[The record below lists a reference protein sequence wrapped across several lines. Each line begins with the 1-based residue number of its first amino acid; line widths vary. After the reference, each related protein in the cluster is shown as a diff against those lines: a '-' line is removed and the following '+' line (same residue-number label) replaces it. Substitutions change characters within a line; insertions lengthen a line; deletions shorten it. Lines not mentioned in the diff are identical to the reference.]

1 MADRTASDPNA
12 THELT
17 FVALGDQEFLKEAQT
32 VVQAAQSEGTSLR
45 ILGSLA
51 IFAHS
56 VHVPEAITLFHAL
69 GRVSAGTPLFT
80 DLDLMGYAKQ
90 GRAISGVLEKLGF
103 KPDNMVNGFFGDR
116 RLIYYEGNGKFH
128 VDIFL
133 DKLEFS
139 HDVEFGK
146 KPGDGRLELDFPTIT
161 LTDIV
166 LEKLQIHKIGRKDL
180 VDLMILFLGHDVKP
194 ASNAEKEVVD
204 AGYIA
209 ELLADDWGF
218 WYEAT
223 QNLMK
228 ARQLMGTFVAESRMK
243 QDQASRIEAR
253 IGALEAALHR
263 VPKGRH
269 WEKRAKVGTAK
280 PWFREVEEV
289 VR

>member
-1 MADRTASDPNA
+1 MA
-12 THELT
+12 HEPSFVTLT
-17 FVALGDQEFLKEAQT
+17 DQEFLTEAEAI
-32 VVQAAQSEGTSLR
+32 VRAAQAEGTSLR

-56 VHVPEAITLFHAL
+56 AHNPDAISLFHAL
-69 GRVSAGTPLFT
+69 GRVSVGTPLFT

-90 GRAISGVLEKLGF
+90 GRAISGVLEKMGF

-116 RLIYYEGNGKFH
+116 RLIYYEGSGKFH

-146 KPGDGRLELDFPTIT
+146 KPGDGRLEMDYPTIT
-161 LTDIV
+161 LSDIV
-166 LEKLQIHKIGRKDL
+166 LEKLQIHKIARKDL

-194 ASNAEKEVVD
+194 VTNGEKDAVD
-204 AGYIA
+204 AGYISN
-209 ELLADDWGF
+209 LLADDWGF
-218 WYEAT
+218 WYDAT
-223 QNLMK
+223 QNLLK
-228 ARQLMGTFVAESRMK
+228 TRQLMGTFVTEGRMK
-243 QDQASRIEAR
+243 PERASRIEAR
-253 IGALEAALHR
+253 VGALEAALR
-263 VPKGRH
+263 SVPKGRH

-280 PWFREVEEV
+280 PWFREVEDV

>member
-1 MADRTASDPNA
+1 M
-12 THELT
+12 
-17 FVALGDQEFLKEAQT
+17 ALGDQEFLKEAQT

-80 DLDLMGYAKQ
+80 DLDLMGYARQ
-90 GRAISGVLEKLGF
+90 GRAISAVLEKLGF

-116 RLIYYEGNGKFH
+116 RLIYYEGSGKFH

-146 KPGDGRLELDFPTIT
+146 KPGEGRLELDFPTIT
-161 LTDIV
+161 LSDIV
-166 LEKLQIHKIGRKDL
+166 LEKLQIHQIGRKDL
-180 VDLMILFLGHDVKP
+180 VDLMILFFGHDVKP
-194 ASNAEKEVVD
+194 AANGEKEVVD
-204 AGYIA
+204 GSYIA
-209 ELLADDWGF
+209 NLLADDWGF

-223 QNLMK
+223 QNLKK

>member
-1 MADRTASDPNA
+1 MS
-12 THELT
+12 HEPS
-17 FVALGDQEFLKEAQT
+17 FVTLGDQEFLTQAQS
-32 VVQAAQSEGTSLR
+32 VVQAAHNTGTSLR

-56 VHVPEAITLFHAL
+56 AHVPEAISLFHTL
-69 GRVSAGTPLFT
+69 GRVGAGTPLFT
-80 DLDLMGYAKQ
+80 DLDLMGYARQ
-90 GRAISGVLEKLGF
+90 GRAISGVLENLGF

-116 RLIYYEGNGKFH
+116 RLIYYEGSGKFH

-146 KPGDGRLELDFPTIT
+146 KPGDGRLELDFPTIA

-166 LEKLQIHKIGRKDL
+166 LEKLQIHKIARKDL
-180 VDLMILFLGHDVKP
+180 VDLMILFFGHEVKP
-194 ASNAEKEVVD
+194 AANGEKEAVD

-209 ELLADDWGF
+209 DLLADDWGF

-223 QNLMK
+223 QNLAK
-228 ARQLMGTFVAESRMK
+228 VRQLMGTFVAEGRVK
-243 QDQASRIEAR
+243 PEQASRIEAR
-253 IGALEAALHR
+253 VGALEAALR
-263 VPKGRH
+263 NVPKGRH
-269 WEKRAKVGTAK
+269 WEKRSKVGTAK
-280 PWFREVEEV
+280 PWYREVEEV

>member
-1 MADRTASDPNA
+1 MA
-12 THELT
+12 HEPT
-17 FVALGDQEFLKEAQT
+17 FVSLTDQEFLKEAEAI
-32 VVQAAQSEGTSLR
+32 VRAAQAEGTSLR

-51 IFAHS
+51 IYAHS
-56 VHVPEAITLFHAL
+56 AHTPEAISLFHAL
-69 GRVSAGTPLFT
+69 GRVSAGSPLFT

-90 GRAISGVLEKLGF
+90 GRAISGVFERLGF

-116 RLIYYEGNGKFH
+116 RLIYYEGDGKFH

-146 KPGDGRLELDFPTIT
+146 RPGDGRLDLDFPTIT
-161 LTDIV
+161 LSDIV
-166 LEKLQIHKIGRKDL
+166 LEKLQIHKIARKDL
-180 VDLMILFLGHDVKP
+180 VDLMILFFGHEVKP
-194 ASNAEKEVVD
+194 SADGSKEAVD
-204 AGYIA
+204 AGYISN
-209 ELLADDWGF
+209 LLADDWGF

-223 QNLMK
+223 QNLLK
-228 ARQLMGTFVAESRMK
+228 TRQLLGTFVAEGRVK
-243 QDQASRIEAR
+243 PEQASRIEAR

-269 WEKRAKVGTAK
+269 WEKRAKVGTTK
-280 PWFREVEEV
+280 PWYREVEEV

>member
-1 MADRTASDPNA
+1 MA
-12 THELT
+12 HEPT
-17 FVALGDQEFLKEAQT
+17 FVALSDQDFLK
-32 VVQAAQSEGTSLR
+32 AAEDIVRAAHAEGTALR

-51 IFAHS
+51 IYAHS
-56 VHVPEAITLFHAL
+56 AHIPDAISLFHAL

-90 GRAISGVLEKLGF
+90 GRSISSVFEKMGF
-103 KPDNMVNGFFGDR
+103 KPDSMVNGFFGDR
-116 RLIYYEGNGKFH
+116 RLIYYEGGGKFH

-139 HDVEFGK
+139 HDVEFGR

-161 LTDIV
+161 LSDIV
-166 LEKLQIHKIGRKDL
+166 LEKLQIHKIARKDL
-180 VDLMILFLGHDVKP
+180 VDLMILFFGHDVKP
-194 ASNAEKEVVD
+194 AANGEKEAVD
-204 AGYIA
+204 AGYISS
-209 ELLADDWGF
+209 LVADDWGF

-223 QNLMK
+223 QNLAK
-228 ARQLMGTFVAESRMK
+228 TRQLMGTFVAEGRMK
-243 QDQASRIEAR
+243 PDQVSRIEAR

-269 WEKRAKVGTAK
+269 WEKRAKAGTTK
-280 PWFREVEEV
+280 PWYREVEEV

>member
-1 MADRTASDPNA
+1 MA
-12 THELT
+12 HEPS
-17 FVALGDQEFLKEAQT
+17 FVALGDQEFLKEARA
-32 VVQAAQSEGTSLR
+32 VIEAAQAEGTPLR

-56 VHVPEAITLFHAL
+56 THVPDAISLFHAL
-69 GRVSAGTPLFT
+69 GRVSAGSPLFT
-80 DLDLMGYAKQ
+80 DLDLMGYSRQ
-90 GRAISGVLEKLGF
+90 GRAISGVFEKLGF

-116 RLIYYEGNGKFH
+116 RLIYYEGSGKFH

-146 KPGDGRLELDFPTIT
+146 KPGEGRLELDFPTIT
-161 LTDIV
+161 LSDIV

-180 VDLMILFLGHDVKP
+180 VDLMILFFGHDVKP
-194 ASNAEKEVVD
+194 AANGEKEAVD

-209 ELLADDWGF
+209 GLLSDDWGF
-218 WYEAT
+218 WYDAC
-223 QNLMK
+223 QNLLK
-228 ARQLMGTFVAESRMK
+228 TRQLMGTFVSEGRMK
-243 QDQASRIEAR
+243 VEQASRIEAR
-253 IGALEAALHR
+253 IGGLEAALR
-263 VPKGRH
+263 AVPKGRH

>member
-1 MADRTASDPNA
+1 MSPGPSIG
-12 THELT
+12 HEPA
-17 FVALGDQEFLKEAQT
+17 FVALEDQEFLREAEA
-32 VVQAAQSEGTSLR
+32 VVQAAQADGTSLR

-51 IFAHS
+51 IYAHS
-56 VHVPEAITLFHAL
+56 RHTPEAISLFHAL

-80 DLDLMGYAKQ
+80 DLDLMGYARQ
-90 GRAISGVLEKLGF
+90 GRAISAVLEKLGF

-116 RLIYYEGNGKFH
+116 RLIYYEGSGKFH

-146 KPGDGRLELDFPTIT
+146 KPGDGRLELDFPTISV
-161 LTDIV
+161 TDIV
-166 LEKLQIHKIGRKDL
+166 LEKLQIHKIARKDL

-194 ASNAEKEVVD
+194 MVNGEKESVD
-204 AGYIA
+204 AGHIA
-209 ELLADDWGF
+209 SLLSDDWGF

-223 QNLMK
+223 QNLAK
-228 ARQLMGTFVAESRMK
+228 TRQLMGTFVAEGRMK
-243 QDQASRIEAR
+243 PEQATRIEAR
-253 IGALEAALHR
+253 VGALEATLHR
-263 VPKGRH
+263 IPKGRH